1 MLADQLR
8 AGSEQLPR
16 QTFLMSETSNIQMRV
31 IASALTLLAMGC
43 FFGYRHDDQAHVG
56 ARVHRG
62 NFVDELVLT
71 GQLEAARG
79 AVIAVPRLP
88 SWQTTVRWIVEDGA
102 EVKEGDKVV
111 ELDSGPFTANLD
123 TKRQAVVQARQALAQ
138 KDAESA
144 ADLAQK
150 ALDVQQKQVDFDKAR
165 ITADVPTDIVSKR
178 EFEDREV
185 KRKRAEVELA
195 KSRNV
200 LHSARETAHADRAN
214 LLLVLAKAE
223 REQGDAE
230 MAIAA
235 VTLRAPRSGI
245 VVLRE
250 NPFGE
255 PRKLQAGDGVY
266 VGVVIAM
273 IPEPDSLQ
281 VTAGL
286 ADVDDRK
293 IAVGMPADIILDAY
307 SGLRSGGRVASISAV
322 AQESARA
329 SLRRAFNVVVKL
341 DAIDSARM
349 RPGLSARVIVRR
361 AARNNV
367 LLASRAALDLNGK
380 QPRAFLAGGSARAVG
395 VAACN
400 AQECIVTSGLRE
412 GELLR

>member
-1 MLADQLR
+1 MCRIDSVR
-8 AGSEQLPR
+8 ISNNHPR
-16 QTFLMSETSNIQMRV
+16 QTFLMSEESNIQMRV

-43 FFGYRHDDQAHVG
+43 FFGYRHDDPAHAAV
-56 ARVHRG
+56 RVHRG

-102 EVKEGDKVV
+102 EVKEGDKVG

-150 ALDVQQKQVDFDKAR
+150 ALDVQQKQVDFERAR

-250 NPFGE
+250 NPFC
-255 PRKLQAGDGVY
+255 D
-266 VGVVIAM
+266 
-273 IPEPDSLQ
+273 
-281 VTAGL
+281 
-286 ADVDDRK
+286 
-293 IAVGMPADIILDAY
+293 
-307 SGLRSGGRVASISAV
+307 
-322 AQESARA
+322 
-329 SLRRAFNVVVKL
+329 
-341 DAIDSARM
+341 
-349 RPGLSARVIVRR
+349 
-361 AARNNV
+361 
-367 LLASRAALDLNGK
+367 
-380 QPRAFLAGGSARAVG
+380 
-395 VAACN
+395 
-400 AQECIVTSGLRE
+400 
-412 GELLR
+412 